1 MDNDALYETDDNK
14 KKFQL
19 TRGMLILAAVILV
32 VIIIVIIIIVHSV
45 KSKEPEYTTNDFKH
59 LEKLKKFLK
68 WSGDIKLEKTR
79 CRLNFRSNKKSKCI

>member
-32 VIIIVIIIIVHSV
+32 VIIIVIIIIVLLKV
-45 KSKEPEYTTNDFKH
+45 KNQNT
-59 LEKLKKFLK
+59 LQV
-68 WSGDIKLEKTR
+68 I
-79 CRLNFRSNKKSKCI
+79 LNI